1 VIEEMPGWIE
11 ATAGVTRYEDLPAN
25 ARAFLARIE
34 ELVAVP
40 VEIISTGPE
49 RNETLVLNDPF
60 GV

>member
-1 VIEEMPGWIE
+1 
-11 ATAGVTRYEDLPAN
+11 VTRYEDLPAN

-34 ELVAVP
+34 ELVEVP

-60 GV
+60 EV